1 MLEDGEISDS
11 SIENGHSID
20 LPSSTTHPKFAPN
33 HRPTKRSSAVTKD
46 PEKSLFEV
54 FTMDVE
60 PDSAS
65 MNSVKPTV
73 QAKKRKPFTGWT
85 EQLLEEKQ
93 SYPSKPSRPNR
104 STKKV
109 VIIDPKQQEYEAA
122 KPQQQPVR
130 KGAVFINHR
139 RLEKRQLGEY
149 EIDSPLKEEPKLTRD
164 QSQAMEKFARN
175 IAASLKEKR
184 HDIVRKCARFRSDLT
199 IKT

>member
-1 MLEDGEISDS
+1 
-11 SIENGHSID
+11 
-20 LPSSTTHPKFAPN
+20 
-33 HRPTKRSSAVTKD
+33 
-46 PEKSLFEV
+46 
-54 FTMDVE
+54 MDVE

-184 HDIVRKCARFRSDLT
+184 HDIVRKCARF
-199 IKT
+199 